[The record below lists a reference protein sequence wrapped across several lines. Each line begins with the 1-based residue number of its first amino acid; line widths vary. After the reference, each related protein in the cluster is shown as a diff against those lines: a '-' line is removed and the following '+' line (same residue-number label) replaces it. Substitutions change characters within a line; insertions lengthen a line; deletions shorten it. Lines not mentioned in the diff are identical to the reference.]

1 MEPMRRLSDGRWV
14 GLLGIGWFVLFI
26 VGAAVLQGEP
36 PPAGAPVA
44 QVRDFFH
51 AAGRRYLVGDFVA
64 GCAFML
70 LLLPF
75 GVLLPRALSTVNRP
89 APWWSQLPAAGV
101 VALVTV
107 GGVAT
112 SFLDA
117 VAMARGGARLDDS
130 TVAALLYANSAGIAL
145 IGLPAAVFAGSAAT
159 LVRHAAGP
167 RTIAAL
173 GWAAAGLL
181 VAGAAFPVAGDAHGP
196 LWTVRFVSFLA
207 LAAFVLATSGYLLT
221 RGPRAVTAQH
231 ASRDPVQFR

>member
-1 MEPMRRLSDGRWV
+1 VSRVDRGGTRRRPTTTSVEPMRRLSDGRRV

-75 GVLLPRALSTVNRP
+75 GVLLPRALSTVDRP
-89 APWWSQLPAAGV
+89 APWWSQLPGAGV

-117 VAMARGGARLDDS
+117 VA
-130 TVAALLYANSAGIAL
+130 
-145 IGLPAAVFAGSAAT
+145 
-159 LVRHAAGP
+159 
-167 RTIAAL
+167 
-173 GWAAAGLL
+173 
-181 VAGAAFPVAGDAHGP
+181 
-196 LWTVRFVSFLA
+196 
-207 LAAFVLATSGYLLT
+207 
-221 RGPRAVTAQH
+221 AQH
-231 ASRDPVQFR
+231 ASRDPVQFRWPGPLQPHGIMGEVCRLGMAGAGAQRRRGGGDEE